1 MFPFKKKS
9 LALLG
14 LDISATA
21 VKLLELTRSGDT
33 YRVES
38 YGVEPIPPNSVVDK
52 NIVDNLAVGEA
63 IVKVVK
69 KSGTKIRSTG
79 IRWIV
84 YRSLVTLR
92 TSVSCSGKIGPR
104 SPGQNCLSS

>member
-9 LALLG
+9 LPLLG

-38 YGVEPIPPNSVVDK
+38 YAVEPIPPNSVVDK
-52 NIVDNLAVGEA
+52 NIADIRAVGEA
-63 IVKVVK
+63 ISKVVK
-69 KSGTKIRSTG
+69 KSGTKVKNCAAAVAGS
-79 IRWIV
+79 
-84 YRSLVTLR
+84 
-92 TSVSCSGKIGPR
+92 SVITKIIEMPA
-104 SPGQNCLSS
+104 NLSDSEMA

>member
-1 MFPFKKKS
+1 MFLFKKKS
-9 LALLG
+9 LPLVG

-52 NIVDNLAVGEA
+52 NIADLPAVGIHHSYIIPVICFTYLA
-63 IVKVVK
+63 FYAFRVKSVL
-69 KSGTKIRSTG
+69 KSQG
-79 IRWIV
+79 IDF
-84 YRSLVTLR
+84 SALE
-92 TSVSCSGKIGPR
+92 SGG
-104 SPGQNCLSS
+104 GH

>member
-21 VKLLELTRSGDT
+21 VKLLELSRSRDT

-38 YGVEPIPPNSVVDK
+38 YAVEPIPPNSVVDK
-52 NIVDNLAVGEA
+52 NIADIPAVGEA
-63 IVKVVK
+63 IGRVSK
-69 KSGTKIRSTG
+69 KSGTKLGICLIADLCSRRTG
-79 IRWIV
+79 SINPEP
-84 YRSLVTLR
+84 
-92 TSVSCSGKIGPR
+92 SC
-104 SPGQNCLSS
+104 